1 MNYIIS
7 IVNPEAQRTL
17 EDISEKCGLQATVS
31 MHGRGTAVESMLNM
45 LGIESN
51 EKRVVMGVGN
61 GENTARFIKEMKR
74 RLYIGVPGH
83 GIVIAVPVKS
93 IGGASTVA
101 YLNPTEESAKYTPK
115 LNYGYELIVAITN
128 EGRTNLVMN
137 AARAVGATG
146 GTVLH
151 GKGTGSSESS
161 EKFLNVSIASE
172 KEVVLIAAKTE
183 QKAEIMRSILKNAG
197 PESEAG
203 TILFSL
209 PVSEIAGFGMF
220 DE

>member
-7 IVNPEAQRTL
+7 IVNPDVQKKL
-17 EDISEKCGLQATVS
+17 EEVAELSGLVSSVS

-51 EKRVVMGVGN
+51 EKRVVLGVATE
-61 GENTARFIKEMKR
+61 ENTQKFIKEMKR

-83 GIVIAVPVKS
+83 GIVIAVPIKS

-101 YLNPTEESAKYTPK
+101 YLNSTQESAKYTPK
-115 LNYGYELIVAITN
+115 SAYAYELIVAITN

-172 KEVVLIAAKTE
+172 KEVVLIAAKSE
-183 QKAEIMRSILKNAG
+183 QKAEIMRAVLKNAG

-220 DE
+220 DD

>member
-7 IVNPEAQRTL
+7 IVNPDALKKLEAVA
-17 EDISEKCGLQATVS
+17 EESGIVSAVS

-51 EKRVVMGVGN
+51 EKRIVLGVGSE
-61 GENTARFIKEMKR
+61 GNTQKFIKEMKR

-83 GIVIAVPVKS
+83 GIVVAVPIKS

-101 YLNPTEESAKYTPK
+101 YLNQNDESAKYTPK
-115 LNYGYELIVAITN
+115 LNYAYELIVAIAN

-172 KEVVLIAAKTE
+172 KEVVLIAAKAE
-183 QKAEIMRSILKNAG
+183 QKSEIMRAILKNAG
-197 PESEAG
+197 PDSEAG
-203 TILFSL
+203 TIMFSL

-220 DE
+220 DD